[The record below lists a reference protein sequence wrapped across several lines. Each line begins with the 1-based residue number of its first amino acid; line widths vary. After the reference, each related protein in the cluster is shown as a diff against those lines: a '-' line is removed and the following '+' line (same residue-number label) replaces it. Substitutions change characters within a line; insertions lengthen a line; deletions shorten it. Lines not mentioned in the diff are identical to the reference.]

1 MRRFAVMAALLPLVT
16 TTVAV
21 PPAVPAGQELTWKRC
36 PAQGNGDRPE
46 PLPDGTA
53 WECATLKV
61 PLDHARPGGP
71 RLPLAL
77 VRAKARASC
86 KGLLQEGF
94 GSATADQGMKL
105 LA

>member
-1 MRRFAVMAALLPLVT
+1 MAALLPLVT
-16 TTVAV
+16 TTVAPTVAV

-77 VRAKARASC
+77 VREIGRAHV
-86 KGLLQEGF
+86 
-94 GSATADQGMKL
+94 
-105 LA
+105 